1 MEPLGTQLYAF
12 GIVLIA
18 GISLGILFD
27 LFRVLRGILRP
38 GFLST
43 PLLDLLFWAL
53 FTPILL
59 LYLLLANWGELRG
72 YVFIALILGFF
83 FYRLLFSTMVT
94 SFLVWVVKIVSG
106 LLNLLICF
114 LLWLGSFPLLLIQE
128 IKFSRALRIS
138 RRLKPRLRWKK
149 FGPK

>member
-1 MEPLGTQLYAF
+1 MEPLGAQLYAF
-12 GIVLIA
+12 GIVLMA

-38 GFLST
+38 GCLST

-53 FTPILL
+53 LTPILL

-72 YVFIALILGFF
+72 YVFIALFLGFF
-83 FYRLLFSTMVT
+83 FYHLLLSTMVT
-94 SFLVWVVKIVSG
+94 NFLVWVVKVILG
-106 LLNLLICF
+106 LLNLLVTF

-128 IKFSRALRIS
+128 VRFSWIHRS
-138 RRLKPRLRWKK
+138 TRRLKPKLRWKNFRSK
-149 FGPK
+149 